1 MHSGPTFG
9 DTKGGR
15 PLREGCCAR
24 QLNVA
29 GGSLGVVP
37 GLLFLSFSPAW
48 GMGPLRKGGH
58 RSPTVAWMCLWDS
71 AENEVQGQ
79 CLCVFIIFKLHITKL
94 SILKKNNSGA
104 FSASAVLCSHD
115 LCLVMEHSIL

>member
-58 RSPTVAWMCLWDS
+58 RSPTVAWMCQWPMGWYVCGIVLKMRFKVN
-71 AENEVQGQ
+71 AFV
-79 CLCVFIIFKLHITKL
+79 CLLFSNFI
-94 SILKKNNSGA
+94 
-104 FSASAVLCSHD
+104 
-115 LCLVMEHSIL
+115 